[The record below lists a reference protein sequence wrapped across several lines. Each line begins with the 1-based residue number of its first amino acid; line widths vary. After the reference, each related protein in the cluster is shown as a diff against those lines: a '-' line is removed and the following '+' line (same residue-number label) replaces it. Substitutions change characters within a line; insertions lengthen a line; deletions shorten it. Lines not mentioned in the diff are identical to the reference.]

1 MGSYNSCYT
10 TDNQGGEG
18 SDQHPLIPI
27 KEHPFSDAILT
38 EMLTIFPDRP
48 DVINF
53 KTARRSNNEPSSF
66 KRIDTISDC
75 LTPQSRAIL
84 QSLGPYPFAGCQV
97 SVSTGI
103 EGPFYSHIE
112 EAFYIGQL
120 VGNTRTGWG
129 RLLWMDG
136 TIYEGEFVK
145 NAQHGRGRTIHPSG
159 DYYEGEW
166 LDSCIGSRGRYVS
179 FTGATYDGEWK
190 DEKQEG
196 YA

>member
-10 TDNQGGEG
+10 IDNQGGEG

-27 KEHPFSDAILT
+27 KDYSISAAILT
-38 EMLTIFPDRP
+38 EMLTIVPGLF
-48 DVINF
+48 INF
-53 KTARRSNNEPSSF
+53 TTAKLSNNEPSSF
-66 KRIDTISDC
+66 KRIDTISDY

-84 QSLGPYPFAGCQV
+84 QSLGQYPFAGCQV

-103 EGPFYSHIE
+103 EEPFYSHTE

-145 NAQHGRGRTIHPSG
+145 NAQHGRGRSIHSSG

-166 LDSCIGSRGRYVS
+166 RDCCIGSRSRYVA

-190 DEKQEG
+190 DEKKEG